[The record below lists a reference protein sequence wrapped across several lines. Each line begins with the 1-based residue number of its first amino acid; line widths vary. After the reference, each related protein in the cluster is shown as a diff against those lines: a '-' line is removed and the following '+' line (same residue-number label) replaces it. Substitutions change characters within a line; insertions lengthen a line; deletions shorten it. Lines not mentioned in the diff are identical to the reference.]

1 MTTAD
6 DERAI
11 RNLVEQ
17 WMTASKAGDH
27 TTLLSLM
34 TDDVVFMVPGQPPF
48 GRDAFANR
56 TVSPNDP
63 TIDGEAQI
71 VEMNILGDWA
81 YLRNRLR
88 IIITPR
94 GGEPI
99 VKSGWTLTILRKNAS
114 GQWQLSRDANLL
126 TPEPAQP
133 G

>member
-94 GGEPI
+94 GGKPI